1 MGGIRIVVARIRKVN
16 YLFFVSFLSIITA
29 QTSASISEIFF
40 LDLGIVI
47 EPSNGKESY
56 NRIVEA
62 PTEEIAFKIK
72 KVQSGSVYMA
82 ASSEMLAS
90 LDRINDRITLLEKS
104 FQQKIGGLHE
114 ENKILR
120 DMITEINTI
129 PPAVPL
135 DPGPSMVENSIELST
150 ASKEDAKPVDTALKI
165 PLISETIEL
174 PVGAPAIPSFSQR
187 DYMAGV
193 FAYQRED
200 FLIALDYFS
209 NLVLDKSTKDI
220 ANNVL
225 YWMADSYQQLG
236 DFENALISLEKILKD
251 LDSDHAEDALIKK
264 GLLHRKLGQMEESL
278 IVFNQLVDNFPR
290 SEYAKLARMEI
301 KRAEIYQ

>member
-1 MGGIRIVVARIRKVN
+1 MARIRKVN
-16 YLFFVSFLSIITA
+16 YLFFVSFLGIITA
-29 QTSASISEIFF
+29 QSSASISEIFF

-47 EPSNGKESY
+47 EPSIGNESY

-62 PTEEIAFKIK
+62 PTEEIAFQIK
-72 KVQSGSVYMA
+72 KAESGSVYMA

-104 FQQKIGGLHE
+104 FQQKIGGLQK
-114 ENKILR
+114 ENQNLK
-120 DMITEINTI
+120 DMLMEINSG
-129 PPAVPL
+129 PPAVPVE
-135 DPGPSMVENSIELST
+135 PGQSMVENPVELST
-150 ASKEDAKPVDTALKI
+150 ASKEDPKPMDTELKTALV
-165 PLISETIEL
+165 SETVEL
-174 PVGAPAIPSFSQR
+174 PVVTPEIPSFSHQ
-187 DYMAGV
+187 DYMSGV

-200 FLIALDYFS
+200 FPMALDYFS

-220 ANNVL
+220 TNNVL

-236 DFENALISLEKILKD
+236 DFNNALISLEKILED
-251 LDSDHAEDALIKK
+251 PDSDHIDDALIKK

-278 IVFNQLVDNFPR
+278 ILFNQLVNNFPR